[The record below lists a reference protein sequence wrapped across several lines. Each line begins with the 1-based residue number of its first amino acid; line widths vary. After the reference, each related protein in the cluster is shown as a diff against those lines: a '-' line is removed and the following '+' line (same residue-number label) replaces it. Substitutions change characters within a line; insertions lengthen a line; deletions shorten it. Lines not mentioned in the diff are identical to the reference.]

1 MLRRRRA
8 RRKGAAIFTFCVVAL
23 LGVASYLAYSAYQ
36 HVTPLLTGPGCQAGS
51 GTSSV
56 SLDPQQ
62 ASIAATIAAVA
73 TSERI
78 PARAVTIA
86 YATAM
91 QESHMRNL
99 DYGDQDSVGV
109 FQQRPSE
116 GWGTASELEDP
127 VYATSKFFGALI
139 QVPGWLDL
147 PVDQAAQAVQ
157 HSADGSAYSQYDLM
171 AATLTSAYT
180 GQQAHA
186 VWCWPG
192 PGPQPRQNISAAGT
206 GLAAAFGA
214 AAGGRPVTS
223 FTVSHSAKD
232 AAAAVQVQPTDAW
245 TVASWLVTHAAAYGL
260 TDVRYDGYQWTA
272 AAGRQ
277 GWRPE
282 TRATPAGAGPSGG
295 PGATSATSGSI
306 LLH

>member
-8 RRKGAAIFTFCVVAL
+8 RRKGAAIFATCVVVL
-23 LGVASYLAYSAYQ
+23 LAVAGYLGYSAYQ

-51 GTSSV
+51 GASAV

-73 TSERI
+73 ASERL
-78 PARAVTIA
+78 PAHAVTVA

-91 QESHMRNL
+91 QESHMHNL

-127 VYATSKFFGALI
+127 VYATGKFFGALI
-139 QVPGWLDL
+139 RVPGWLDL

-192 PGPQPRQNISAAGT
+192 PGPQPRQNIAAAGA

-214 AAGGRPVTS
+214 AAPGRPVTS
-223 FTVSHSAKD
+223 FTVSHSAQT

-272 AAGRQ
+272 AAGSQ
-277 GWRPE
+277 GWRPD
-282 TRATPAGAGPSGG
+282 TRASPASTGPAGDPD
-295 PGATSATSGSI
+295 ATSATSGSI